1 MPDPPR
7 TPHWERA
14 FSTLGC
20 PDADVHE
27 VARLARTH
35 GCTGV
40 ELRCAPP
47 EGLLTPHSSPAERA
61 SVKAHLASAGVRA
74 LWLASY
80 VRVADDGIEDTDCRT
95 RLDALLTLAADLGA
109 LGVRV
114 FPGASRPGPE
124 ADERA
129 ARRLRAAAD
138 RAARA
143 GTHLLLETHDSH
155 PGAADVARVLTA
167 VDHPAVGAVW
177 DVLHTWR
184 AGESPAESAR
194 VLAPWLRHVQLKD
207 VAARD
212 DPHPR
217 LPGTGA
223 VPLAELPGALAAV
236 GYRGWLCLE
245 WEKRWFPRAPALT
258 EALRYAARDEFT
270 QVARG
275 PGAASPSPE
284 RTRNP

>member
-1 MPDPPR
+1 MADPPAAPR
-7 TPHWERA
+7 WERA

-20 PDADVHE
+20 PEADVHE

-47 EGLLTPHSSPAERA
+47 EGLLTPHSPPAERA
-61 SVKAHLASAGVRA
+61 TVKAHLASAGVRA

-80 VRVADDGIEDTDCRT
+80 VRVADDTIEDAECLA
-95 RLDALLTLAADLGA
+95 RLDALLHLAADIGA

-114 FPGASRPGPE
+114 FPGAPRPGAA

-138 RAARA
+138 RAAEA
-143 GTHLLLETHDSH
+143 GTCLLLETHDSH
-155 PGAADVARVLTA
+155 PRATDVARVLDA
-167 VDHPAVGAVW
+167 VGHPAVGAVW

-184 AGESPAESAR
+184 AGESPEESAGT
-194 VLAPWLRHVQLKD
+194 LAPWLHHVQIKD
-207 VAARD
+207 VASRGD
-212 DPHPR
+212 LRPR

-223 VPLAELPGALAAV
+223 VPLTALPAALTAV

-245 WEKRWFPRAPALT
+245 WEKRWFPEAPALS
-258 EALRYAARDEFT
+258 EALRYAAL
-270 QVARG
+270 
-275 PGAASPSPE
+275 
-284 RTRNP
+284 